1 MGKSMSH
8 FHPTPSRAPEECERH
23 YTEVHLRMA
32 QELLRPMPALV
43 SYHVNR
49 AVAQAD
55 VTGGWAQRPR
65 RWRFVILRFDPGETL
80 VFSAEQ
86 AEMVAQDQV
95 NCLCRLRHSDVDET
109 VLLDRRDGQLAMA
122 KFMIDADRAP
132 GVDAEDGWAAFSA
145 LADRLR
151 ERMQDAYGA
160 RMLILNRALTELEC
174 EPIDVEGQRPIGLL
188 PETTRVGYLEI
199 YFDHPRWGREALG
212 PLVADGLLRPPELTG
227 VHLVQGEE
235 QAPLSRG

>member
-8 FHPTPSRAPEECERH
+8 FLPTPARAPEECERH

-32 QELLRPMPALV
+32 QELLRPMSALV

-55 VTGGWAQRPR
+55 VTGGWAQRPG

-95 NCLCRLRHSDVDET
+95 NCLYLLRHSDVDET
-109 VLLDRRDGQLAMA
+109 VLLDRRDGQFTLA
-122 KFMIDADRAP
+122 KFMIDADRAA
-132 GVDAEDGWAAFSA
+132 GVGAEEGWAAFSA
-145 LADRLR
+145 LADRIR

-160 RMLILNRALTELEC
+160 RLLILNRALTELEC
-174 EPIDVEGQRPIGLL
+174 EPIEFEGQRPVGLL
-188 PETTRVGYLEI
+188 EETTRVGYLEI
-199 YFDHPRWGREALG
+199 YFDHARWGREALG
-212 PLVADGLLRPPELTG
+212 PLVAEGLLRPPEL
-227 VHLVQGEE
+227 VDVNLVQVEE
-235 QAPLSRG
+235 QAPLSR